1 MEKKGV
7 SIQIGIII
15 PILFVLL
22 LIPAIQ
28 AQELEQEE
36 EILFGSGDM
45 MMETPISELFSI
57 AEEQGTVK
65 VIVSLDV
72 SFTPEGFFD
81 AASIEEQR
89 GSIQSAQQ
97 ALIGELSS
105 FLGPIESVPYSFKY
119 IPSIAMT
126 IDVATLEFLQ
136 ASPRVRSVTEDIAVF
151 PALALSIPVIG
162 ADKAW
167 DLGFS
172 GQGQTV
178 AVLDTGV
185 ESSHTMLSGKV
196 VDEACYSTT
205 SSPNSSTLLCPNGS
219 NQQIGPGAAA
229 PCAGICSHGTHVAGI
244 AAGGE
249 FFSGPVKYEGVAKD
263 SNVIAIQ
270 VFSKFEGRA
279 QCDPFGIGW
288 PDPCVK
294 SYRSDQMKGL
304 ERVYDLRNTYDI
316 SSVNLSLGG
325 GKYFSSCDTVSSA
338 YKNIVDQLRS
348 VNIPSII
355 ASGNDG
361 YTDAISFPACISSAI
376 SVGGTDNNDVLYV
389 RSNNANF
396 LDLVAPGVSIRSSIP
411 GDNLQYKRG
420 TSMAAPHVAGAWAV
434 MKSADPSASIQD
446 VLNSLKTTGVD
457 VVDTRPGS
465 TGSTYKRI
473 QLDSA
478 LCDLDPAI
486 CPLRGFDISANPDQL
501 SMSKGGSASS
511 TITVSEF
518 GGFTGTVDLG
528 AVPSSVLDLDT
539 TFSPVQV
546 TIDSTNP
553 SQTSTA
559 TVTSIRDSG
568 TYSVEVKGV
577 SGAVQER
584 NSAVIDPIEV
594 GCLIATAAFG
604 SDMAPQVQLLRETR
618 DNVLLETSSGSLFME
633 GFNAFYYSFS
643 PTVAQWERDSPV
655 FKEMVKATITPLIT
669 SLSILNYV
677 DIDSEFEVVGYGMSV
692 ILLNISMYFLLPVLA
707 VIRIKRFVKGKFIP
721 NLKQG
726 EY

>member
-1 MEKKGV
+1 
-7 SIQIGIII
+7 
-15 PILFVLL
+15 
-22 LIPAIQ
+22 
-28 AQELEQEE
+28 
-36 EILFGSGDM
+36 

-81 AASIEEQR
+81 ASSSIEEQR
-89 GSIQSAQQ
+89 NAIRSTQQ
-97 ALIGELSS
+97 ALIGELTS
-105 FLGPIESVPYSFKY
+105 FLGPIDSVPYSFKF
-119 IPSIAMT
+119 IPSIALT
-126 IDVATLEFLQ
+126 VDVATLEFLQ
-136 ASPRVRSVTEDIAVF
+136 ASPLVLSVTEDIAVF
-151 PALALSIPVIG
+151 PALARSIPVIG

-185 ESSHTMLSGKV
+185 ENSHTMLSGKV

-205 SSPNSSTLLCPNGS
+205 SSPNSSTTLCPNGS
-219 NQQIGPGAAA
+219 IEQIGPGAAA

-270 VFSKFEGRA
+270 VFSKFDGRA
-279 QCDPFGIGW
+279 QCDPFSLGW

-294 SYRSDQMKGL
+294 AYRSDQIKGL
-304 ERVYDLRNTYDI
+304 ERVYNLRNTYDI

-338 YKNIVDQLRS
+338 YKDIVDLLRS

-411 GDNLQYKRG
+411 GDSLQYKTG
-420 TSMAAPHVAGAWAV
+420 TSMATPHVAGAWAV

-478 LCDLDPAI
+478 LCDLDPAN
-486 CPLRGFDISANPDQL
+486 CLPQGFDISANPDQL
-501 SMSKGGSASS
+501 SMPKGGSASS

-539 TFSPVQV
+539 TFSPDQV

-553 SQTSTA
+553 SETSTA

-692 ILLNISMYFLLPVLA
+692 ILLNISMYFLLPILA

-726 EY
+726 E